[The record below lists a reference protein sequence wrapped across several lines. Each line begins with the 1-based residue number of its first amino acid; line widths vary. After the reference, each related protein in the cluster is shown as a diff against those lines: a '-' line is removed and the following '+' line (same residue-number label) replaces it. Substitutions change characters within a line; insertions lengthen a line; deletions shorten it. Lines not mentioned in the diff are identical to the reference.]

1 MTTAIKQSARVHV
14 PVNGKPV
21 KVWASEVEQGALDQ
35 ADNLSRLPFVISH
48 VALMPDAHQG
58 YGMPIGGVLFA
69 DRAIVPYA
77 IGVDIG
83 CGVILAETDLTV
95 EDVAP
100 KLDNIGAGI
109 LDRVPVGNGPQA
121 QHETPQEWPDAL
133 QTWPESIE
141 PHWISKVQVQLGTL
155 GGGNHFMELQ
165 ADEDG
170 RVYVMLH
177 SGSRSLGKR
186 ICDHFHQVALAL
198 NQQWYSALPDKELA
212 YLPWGTDE
220 AGAYWEAMTY
230 ALRFAEWNRARML
243 ERITE
248 ALQEHTQLGSIE
260 VIVDCH
266 HNYAA
271 WENHKGKNGIVHRKG
286 AVRARAGDDVLIP
299 GSMGTGSYWARG
311 LGNPE
316 SFETCQ
322 HGAGRA
328 MSRAAAKR
336 MYSGVDEMLAE
347 LEAVSTRVYAP
358 DAQEVIDEAPRAYK
372 DIESVMGASTDLVE
386 VVKRLRPIA
395 TVKG

>member
-1 MTTAIKQSARVHV
+1 MNTMAGPTVHV
-14 PVNGKPV
+14 PIGGKPV
-21 KVWASEVEQGALDQ
+21 KVWAAEVEQGALDQ

-69 DRAIVPYA
+69 DRAVVPYA

-83 CGVILAETDLTV
+83 CGVILAETNLTLEKV
-95 EDVAP
+95 QP
-100 KLDNIGAGI
+100 KLDAIGAGI
-109 LDRVPVGNGPQA
+109 LAAVPVGNGPQA
-121 QHETPQEWPDAL
+121 QHQTPQEWPNAL
-133 QTWPESIE
+133 ASWPASIE
-141 PHWISKVQVQLGTL
+141 PDWISRVQVQLGTL

-165 ADEDG
+165 ADQDG
-170 RVYVMLH
+170 RIYVMLH

-212 YLPWGTDE
+212 YLPWDTDE
-220 AGAYWEAMTY
+220 ARAYWEAMQY
-230 ALRFAEWNRARML
+230 ALRFAEWNRLRML
-243 ERITE
+243 DRIRE
-248 ALQEHTQLGSIE
+248 VLAAEVDGYASI
-260 VIVDCH
+260 IVDCH

-286 AVRARAGDDVLIP
+286 AVRARAGEDVLIP

-316 SFETCQ
+316 SFKTCQ

-328 MSRAAAKR
+328 MSR
-336 MYSGVDEMLAE
+336 GVARRSISLKEMQDTLTDAG
-347 LEAVSTRVYAP
+347 TRVYTP
-358 DAQEVIDEAPRAYK
+358 DLDAVRDEAPGAYK
-372 DIESVMGASTDLVE
+372 PIEDVMAASADLVE

>member
-1 MTTAIKQSARVHV
+1 MTATAIGPEIHV
-14 PVNGKPV
+14 PTGGKPV
-21 KVWASEVEQGALDQ
+21 KNWARGAEQGALEQ

-69 DRAIVPYA
+69 DRAVVPYA

-83 CGVILAETDLTV
+83 CGVVMARTDLTV
-95 EDVAP
+95 EEAVERMDV
-100 KLDNIGAGI
+100 IGPAI
-109 LDRVPVGNGPQA
+109 LASVPVGNGPQA
-121 QHETPQEWPDAL
+121 EHAKPQEWPDAL
-133 QTWPESIE
+133 AIWPEWIE
-141 PHWISKVQVQLGTL
+141 PAWISKVQHQIGTL
-155 GGGNHFMELQ
+155 GGGNHFIELQ
-165 ADEDG
+165 ADEEG
-170 RVYVMLH
+170 HVYVMLH

-186 ICDHFHQVALAL
+186 ICDSFHKAALAMH
-198 NQQWYSALPDKELA
+198 QRWFSALPDKELA
-212 YLPWGTDE
+212 YLPWDDDLAHG
-220 AGAYWEAMTY
+220 YWASMEY
-230 ALRFAEWNRARML
+230 ALRFAEHNRARML
-243 ERITE
+243 ARVQE
-248 ALQEHTQLGSIE
+248 ALLAHTSLGAFE

-271 WENHKGKNGIVHRKG
+271 WENHRGKNGIVHRKG
-286 AVRARAGDDVLIP
+286 AVRARSGQDVLIP

-336 MYSGVDEMLAE
+336 MYSGVDEMLGE
-347 LEAVSTRVYAP
+347 LDAAGTKVFTP
-358 DAQEVIDEAPRAYK
+358 DASEVVDEAPRAYK
-372 DIESVMGASTDLVE
+372 DIESVMEASTDLVE
-386 VVKRLRPIA
+386 VVKRLRPIG